1 MSTEAGV
8 GVGVGTR
15 SCCSTFRRFGSAF
28 SDSSSS
34 SLSCL
39 RLEGED
45 DAGDDDESVPG
56 AGADAIV
63 GVGVRGRGSI
73 VVVVV
78 VVGAGGG
85 VGGAGE
91 EADEGVLSSS
101 TTIGGGEGAVDVFLV
116 DAATAPHVHFSMNC
130 PRTDYQHK
138 LDSTTRNGTY
148 LRHFHKSSLEVYAHP
163 PLRLIILHTY
173 MRVISNIPHVNET
186 IYTYIAS
193 AHFAKYAAPARLDYA
208 PPPWSHNSTVS
219 AAGAP

>member
-15 SCCSTFRRFGSAF
+15 PCCSTFRRFGSAF

-56 AGADAIV
+56 ADADAIV

-116 DAATAPHVHFSMNC
+116 DAATAPHVHFSMNYGRQTISTNSTP
-130 PRTDYQHK
+130 PRETE
-138 LDSTTRNGTY
+138 LTC
-148 LRHFHKSSLEVYAHP
+148 
-163 PLRLIILHTY
+163 
-173 MRVISNIPHVNET
+173 VIST
-186 IYTYIAS
+186 SLRSRCTRTLRS
-193 AHFAKYAAPARLDYA
+193 A
-208 PPPWSHNSTVS
+208 
-219 AAGAP
+219 